1 MFQFRAFPSYAY
13 FIQRTIRRYCLRG
26 FPHSEIS
33 GSMDICSSPKLIAA
47 YHVFRRLSV
56 PRHPPYALC
65 SLTTVLIVRVRLAP
79 FPYHLTF
86 WFKVY
91 VWFVW
96 ISCLLNIHSLMKLNW
111 FHYLCLIFDDV
122 YIQLL
127 VCSYICSFQGAYPII
142 YNIWLS
148 SSTIFLNSG
157 AHLLSH
163 AVSSIVSSAA

>member
-1 MFQFRAFPSYAY
+1 MFQFRRFPAY
-13 FIQRTIRRYCLRG
+13 TYLIQCTLLEYCSSG

-96 ISCLLNIHSLMKLNW
+96 ISCLLNLHSLMKLNW

-127 VCSYICSFQGAYPII
+127 VCSYICSFQGTIQFAV
-142 YNIWLS
+142 LS
-148 SSTIFLNSG
+148 ATGLKWTRTTDLTLIRRAL
-157 AHLLSH
+157 
-163 AVSSIVSSAA
+163 

>member
-1 MFQFRAFPSYAY
+1 MTEVYSA
-13 FIQRTIRRYCLRG
+13 G

-96 ISCLLNIHSLMKLNW
+96 ISCLLNLHSLMKLNW
-111 FHYLCLIFDDV
+111 FHYLVWYLMMST
-122 YIQLL
+122 YNYLYAL
-127 VCSYICSFQGAYPII
+127 SYVVFKVQ
-142 YNIWLS
+142 S
-148 SSTIFLNSG
+148 SSLFDQRLGLSG
-157 AHLLSH
+157 LEPPTSRLSGVRSNRLSYKPLIL
-163 AVSSIVSSAA
+163 ASTCFPMPSPA